1 MSEQQFQQTVMDE
14 LRQQQENDMET
25 TNRFQ
30 ELFEKNVN
38 DKTEA
43 RNGLTY
49 LSWSWAWAEF
59 KKFYPNAHYEVAKT
73 AQGLPYFESDAGA
86 MVYTVVTAGGCTHE
100 MWLPVM
106 DGKKCLGEIL
116 RVNPNAKVIIASG
129 FPESGQ
135 SDNARTSGSRGFVG
149 KPYNMRKLLNT
160 VREILDKN

>member
-59 KKFYPNAHYEVAKT
+59 KKFYPNAHYEVA
-73 AQGLPYFESDAGA
+73 
-86 MVYTVVTAGGCTHE
+86 
-100 MWLPVM
+100 
-106 DGKKCLGEIL
+106 
-116 RVNPNAKVIIASG
+116 
-129 FPESGQ
+129 
-135 SDNARTSGSRGFVG
+135 
-149 KPYNMRKLLNT
+149 
-160 VREILDKN
+160 